1 MRFYNRYCENCD
13 HSKELTSELE
23 EINHGGPSTT
33 TGEPFAERLLF
44 STTCESFDLPTEH
57 QCVHGSSDHNDTL
70 DWALR
75 RLTSHGGA
83 GFTVLVVVVAVLA
96 IIIIIEITRNRAS
109 RRIRDSRR
117 SRRQAREILR
127 QQTALPTYEEVI
139 ERELLELPSYDQA
152 VAKNSLD
159 LSVTADKET
168 LVNNEVLYFEQ
179 DDHH

>member
-1 MRFYNRYCENCD
+1 M
-13 HSKELTSELE
+13 
-23 EINHGGPSTT
+23 
-33 TGEPFAERLLF
+33 
-44 STTCESFDLPTEH
+44 
-57 QCVHGSSDHNDTL
+57 
-70 DWALR
+70 R

-109 RRIRDSRR
+109 RRCVITKFTEFQFYSAIFVQKKYFFQTIWFHRIRDSRR